1 MNMNTKYK
9 IKTEI
14 RNGNRI
20 AVIKPCVAERIF
32 NDRLPNRPFS
42 LNTAKRYAEAMN
54 KGHWK
59 PCSQI
64 SFCNGR
70 LDDGQHRMMASVL
83 SGKPFEGTLYEHDD
97 PDTFAVFDSGNK
109 RTNAHVLAIEKK
121 KNSTSLGAVLQ
132 LLEKVNS
139 KEGLPN
145 MSGGAT
151 RKAIPTY
158 EILDV
163 LNKYEGIEDSVNL
176 VCSYKKHYRIPVA
189 STCVLHYY
197 LNKQVTEAN
206 LSVDEYGRTL
216 ADRFIVDKLLKGLEL
231 NETDP
236 VYVFRR
242 YMDKIRAR
250 TDALGFQAIT
260 HYMVLMGGIQTWN
273 KYVKGKTARVF
284 KLPDSPHMPKILL
297 P

>member
-1 MNMNTKYK
+1 MNTTKYK

-20 AVIKPCVAERIF
+20 AVITPSQAERIF
-32 NDRLPNRPFS
+32 NERLPNRPFS
-42 LNTAKRYAEAMN
+42 LDTAKIYAEAMN

-83 SGKPFEGTLYEHDD
+83 SGKPYEGTLYEHDD
-97 PDTFAVFDSGNK
+97 PDTFAVFDSGKK

-121 KNSTSLGAVLQ
+121 KNSTALGAVLQ

-145 MSGGAT
+145 QAGGAT

-163 LNKYEGIEDSVNL
+163 LNKYEGIENSVNL
-176 VCSYKKHYRIPVA
+176 VCSYKKHYRIPIA
-189 STCVLHYY
+189 STCILHYY
-197 LNKQVTEAN
+197 LNKKVIEAN

>member
-1 MNMNTKYK
+1 MNTTKYK

-20 AVIKPCVAERIF
+20 AVITPSQAERIF
-32 NDRLPNRPFS
+32 NERLPNRPFS
-42 LNTAKRYAEAMN
+42 LDTAKRYAEAMN

-83 SGKPFEGTLYEHDD
+83 SGKPYEGTLYEHDD
-97 PDTFAVFDSGNK
+97 PDTFAVFDSGKK

-121 KNSTSLGAVLQ
+121 KNSTALGAVLQ

-145 MSGGAT
+145 QAGGAT

-163 LNKYEGIEDSVNL
+163 LNKYEGIENSVNL
-176 VCSYKKHYRIPVA
+176 VCSYKKHYRIPIA
-189 STCVLHYY
+189 STCILHYY
-197 LNKQVTEAN
+197 LNKKVIEAN

>member
-1 MNMNTKYK
+1 MNTTKYK

-20 AVIKPCVAERIF
+20 AVITPSQAERIF
-32 NDRLPNRPFS
+32 NERLPNRPFS
-42 LNTAKRYAEAMN
+42 LDTAKRYAEAMN

-83 SGKPFEGTLYEHDD
+83 SGKPYEGTLYEHDD
-97 PDTFAVFDSGNK
+97 PDTFAVFDSGKK

-121 KNSTSLGAVLQ
+121 KNSTALGAVLQ

-145 MSGGAT
+145 QTGGAT

-163 LNKYEGIEDSVNL
+163 LNKYEGIENSVNL
-176 VCSYKKHYRIPVA
+176 VCSYKKHYRIPIA
-189 STCVLHYY
+189 STCILHYY
-197 LNKQVTEAN
+197 LNKKVIEAN

>member
-1 MNMNTKYK
+1 MNTTKYK

-20 AVIKPCVAERIF
+20 AVITPSQAERIF
-32 NDRLPNRPFS
+32 NERLPNRPFS
-42 LNTAKRYAEAMN
+42 LDTAKIYAEAMN

-83 SGKPFEGTLYEHDD
+83 SGKPYEGTLYEHDD

-121 KNSTSLGAVLQ
+121 KNSTALGAVLQ

-145 MSGGAT
+145 QTGGAT

-163 LNKYEGIEDSVNL
+163 LNKYEGIENSVNL
-176 VCSYKKHYRIPVA
+176 VCSYKKHYRIPIA
-189 STCVLHYY
+189 STCILHYY
-197 LNKQVTEAN
+197 LNKKVIEAN